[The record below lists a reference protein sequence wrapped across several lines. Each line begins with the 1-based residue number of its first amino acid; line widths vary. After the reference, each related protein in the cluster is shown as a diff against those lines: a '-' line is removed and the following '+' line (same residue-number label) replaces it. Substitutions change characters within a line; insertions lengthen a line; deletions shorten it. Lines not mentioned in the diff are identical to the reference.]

1 MSLADEL
8 KKLEE
13 LRESGALSDEEF
25 QKAKQ
30 RMLYAPAA
38 SAPTRP
44 AAPEDSLGRAANR
57 YVNFQMIS
65 AGVGLIIFLIVVC
78 SFSNGRLP
86 F

>member
-13 LRESGALSDEEF
+13 LRGSGALSDAEF

-30 RMLYAPAA
+30 RLLEEPSVPLPA
-38 SAPTRP
+38 

-78 SFSNGRLP
+78 SFSGGSLR